1 MNKVKLTNTGRSPL
15 GIPGNPLLEA
25 GESINCFNWDELAD
39 NKVIAGWVEKGFL
52 TVSRADDDSEP
63 AAVVEQEYTESET
76 DEPATE
82 ASESE
87 PEDQAEQEESDDS
100 SEMDEKDEII
110 AELKTFG
117 VNRDRRT
124 SIEKLREL
132 LDEAKSE

>member
-1 MNKVKLTNTGRSPL
+1 MLFRS
-15 GIPGNPLLEA
+15 
-25 GESINCFNWDELAD
+25 
-39 NKVIAGWVEKGFL
+39 
-52 TVSRADDDSEP
+52 
-63 AAVVEQEYTESET
+63 
-76 DEPATE
+76 
-82 ASESE
+82 